1 MWTGIARQL
10 GALGAAERQVEIERH
25 VQGNIDA
32 WNRTGQATQRLEG
45 HRGAARDPRRAPGGS
60 GVLPAAEVRLLAS
73 HPADRTSRLLRNGS
87 TAGSAPCAG
96 AQPTTPLAMG
106 ALSGATTPPAG
117 STVTISLC
125 ADSTE
130 VPRLNASPSRGFGPS
145 RPSEMG
151 WSPICAHSW

>member
-1 MWTGIARQL
+1 MKHEG
-10 GALGAAERQVEIERH
+10 RH
-25 VQGNIDA
+25 IDFYA
-32 WNRTGQATQRLEG
+32 GQATQRLEG
-45 HRGAARDPRRAPGGS
+45 HRGAARDPRRAAA
-60 GVLPAAEVRLLAS
+60 VLGARRVWDPARSQGALPRLSPFRLIGRAGCCA
-73 HPADRTSRLLRNGS
+73 ADRPPDRHRERDPG
-87 TAGSAPCAG
+87 AG
-96 AQPTTPLAMG
+96 AQPTAPLAIG